1 MVAIVAG
8 GDCPLDPEHYNTT
21 CKCTSHTGISACDSD
36 SNNISTIHCEDDT
49 CSISREHDCSCTL
62 SSSTTLTTI
71 AVQCCSCPCL
81 SDPCDGVS
89 ETLGCNYH
97 SMSYITQPEP
107 STTDPTITMTTT
119 IVVPTDPTAT
129 SSILIS
135 IILILPPVCVIVLMT
150 IISVATSTLCIILYR
165 RVKNQTPQ
173 QSGTTQYVQ
182 YLIIL
187 YNYRVLCCTL
197 LPKLQ

>member
-1 MVAIVAG
+1 MVAIAAGAG

-49 CSISREHDCSCTL
+49 CSISGEHDCSCTL

-71 AVQCCSCPCL
+71 AVQCPCL

-89 ETLGCNYH
+89 EILGCNYH
-97 SMSYITQPEP
+97 FMTTTPP
-107 STTDPTITMTTT
+107 STTSIA
-119 IVVPTDPTAT
+119 VPTDPTAT
-129 SSILIS
+129 SSIFLTI
-135 IILILPPVCVIVLMT
+135 VCVIVLMT

-165 RVKNQTPQ
+165 RVKNRATQ

-182 YLIIL
+182 TLINII
-187 YNYRVLCCTL
+187 C
-197 LPKLQ
+197 

>member
-1 MVAIVAG
+1 MVAIAAG

-81 SDPCDGVS
+81 SDPCNGVS
-89 ETLGCNYH
+89 EILGCNYH
-97 SMSYITQPEP
+97 YMSSTIP
-107 STTDPTITMTTT
+107 STTSIA
-119 IVVPTDPTAT
+119 VPTGPTAT
-129 SSILIS
+129 SSTFLT
-135 IILILPPVCVIVLMT
+135 IIIILPPVCVIVLMT

-165 RVKNQTPQ
+165 RVKNRATQ
-173 QSGTTQYVQ
+173 QSGTSQYVQ
-182 YLIIL
+182 TLINNMLISNN
-187 YNYRVLCCTL
+187 YNYRTCSG
-197 LPKLQ
+197 Q